1 MATVVSV
8 SRSARHG
15 FSKEPVREIRL
26 LAGLGVEGDAHC
38 GALVKHRY
46 KVRQDPT
53 QPNLCQV
60 HLLAEELLEELAGR
74 GFLVAAG
81 EMGENVTTSGIELLE
96 LPTGA
101 RLKIGEEAVVEVTG
115 LREPC
120 VQMDKFQKGL
130 MKAVIGRKD
139 DGRVQMRSGIMGI
152 VIAGGVVRVGDGIE
166 VELPVGPF
174 RELVCV

>member
-1 MATVVSV
+1 
-8 SRSARHG
+8 
-15 FSKEPVREIRL
+15 
-26 LAGLGVEGDAHC
+26 
-38 GALVKHRY
+38 
-46 KVRQDPT
+46 
-53 QPNLCQV
+53 
-60 HLLAEELLEELAGR
+60 
-74 GFLVAAG
+74 
-81 EMGENVTTSGIELLE
+81 MGENVTTSGVELLE

-152 VIAGGVVRVGDGIE
+152 VIESGMVRVGDGIE

>member
-1 MATVVSV
+1 MARVVSV
-8 SRSARHG
+8 SRSARHR
-15 FSKEPVREIRL
+15 FSKEPVEEIRL
-26 LAGLGVEGDAHC
+26 LAGLGVDGDAHC

-53 QPNLCQV
+53 QANLCQV

-96 LPTGA
+96 LPTGT

-152 VIAGGVVRVGDGIE
+152 VIVGGMVRVEDGIE